1 MNGRPSRPLD
11 PPMKMSV
18 KIRQI
23 FKRLVHCIEKWP
35 VNVML
40 KTVISIL
47 LIPYFYIVINSPEE
61 RVFRL
66 GIQHVAVKHFVFIVE
81 FNGVVECES
90 FKLIFHRVCDGI
102 VSVNCG

>member
-1 MNGRPSRPLD
+1 
-11 PPMKMSV
+11 
-18 KIRQI
+18 
-23 FKRLVHCIEKWP
+23 
-35 VNVML
+35 ML